1 MQVRKPQRPKQ
12 QAESLGDV
20 RGLSSI
26 AEYVSRRGWLS
37 LVLVL
42 VWGMLVAGSLEASD
56 VILKNGLALRF
67 EGKPTPLQG
76 LTYEQIRQGT
86 PGPVDAYPFTM
97 FDAVSRRYYV
107 SQAQIEEIQLDNQFV
122 DEFKLPVKTQGRTK
136 MFGSIGGFM
145 NADPFSE
152 FGRRIVTLQGPREP
166 IDVVQSISRIRPHY
180 IELTALNME
189 WQYSVATQTLPPD
202 VVRQTL
208 THAINE
214 QNHEDRLAVARLFI
228 DAEFYREAQIELD
241 RIADDFPDLAAR
253 VEQLQLQVRQLQ
265 ALQFANEFDR
275 RLQAGQYNLVYEMTS
290 RFPRE
295 DVNQA
300 TLQRIDRIRKEHDQ
314 AREQLDQVRSQ
325 LSRLQAEVRD
335 EKLLARFQ
343 DMRSL
348 VDQRLSRAT
357 LERLTPFLQSLDD
370 PKMSAESKLA
380 LAYTGWV
387 AGPSLA
393 ETESD
398 AARNFWDARDLLLE
412 ILRTANNIRRT
423 ELIQQLKILED
434 VGPDVVAS
442 IIRHLE
448 PEFETPIKGM
458 GVPATLETLAESNRE
473 AYDILLPAEYS
484 PYRRYPVVL
493 ALAPGG
499 ISPRQALLWWGG
511 DSLGG
516 PAHRQG
522 YIVIAPHLQGGQPAA
537 EGETESET
545 VGNVPSASINE
556 TLAGRV
562 MNVLR
567 DARKRFGV
575 DSDRVFLVGH
585 GQGGDAVFEIGM
597 AHADQFAGAVI
608 ITGRTSDITKHYWP
622 NSRHLPF
629 YVVVGELDGDNFKQ
643 VADDLTRMMKNRF
656 DVLLA
661 EYKQRGREDYYEEL
675 PQILEWMRLHER
687 APQPTAMEFKTL
699 RPTDNRFYWLE
710 FSGVPESLTQP
721 RLSRSGQPIP
731 PRPLPI
737 TAKITTGNTLYLTL
751 GTERITLWLSPEVVD
766 FENKLKVQ
774 WKGRTVFNQ
783 FPERDLGTM
792 LEHLRIT
799 GDRNR
804 LYWQKISL

>member
-1 MQVRKPQRPKQ
+1 MNHISVTTNRTVMDRTTHHR
-12 QAESLGDV
+12 E
-20 RGLSSI
+20 R
-26 AEYVSRRGWLS
+26 SRMTICTGRLNWLS
-37 LVLVL
+37 FVFVFA
-42 VWGMLVAGSLEASD
+42 WGMLAAGSLLASD
-56 VILKNGLALRF
+56 VILKNGLSLRF

-107 SQAQIEEIQLDNQFV
+107 SQVQIEEIQLDNPFV
-122 DEFKLPVKTQGRTK
+122 DEFKLPVRTQGRAK
-136 MFGSIGGFM
+136 MFGSLGGFI
-145 NADPFSE
+145 NVEPFSE
-152 FGRRIVTLQGPREP
+152 FGRRIVTLQGAREP
-166 IDVVQSISRIRPHY
+166 IDVVQAISRIRPHY
-180 IELTALNME
+180 TELTALNME
-189 WQYSVATQTLPPD
+189 WQYSVATQTLPPA
-202 VVRQTL
+202 VLRQTL

-214 QNHEDRLAVARLFI
+214 QSHEDRLAVARLFI
-228 DAEFYREAQIELD
+228 DAEFYREAQVELD
-241 RIADDFPDLAAR
+241 RIARDFPDLANR
-253 VEQLQLQVRQLQ
+253 VEQQQLNVRQLR

-300 TLQRIDRIRKEHDQ
+300 TLQRIDRIQQ
-314 AREQLDQVRSQ
+314 AHAQAQEQLDQVRSQ
-325 LSRLQAEVRD
+325 LSRLQAEVKD
-335 EKLLARFQ
+335 EKLLARYQ

-370 PKMSAESKLA
+370 PQMPAEEKLA
-380 LAYTGWV
+380 LAFSGWV
-387 AGPSLA
+387 VGPSLA
-393 ETESD
+393 ETEPD
-398 AARNFWDARDLLLE
+398 TARNFWDARDLLLE
-412 ILRTANNIRRT
+412 ILRTTNSIRRV
-423 ELIQQLKILED
+423 ELIQELKILED

-448 PEFETPIKGM
+448 PVWETPLEGM
-458 GVPATLETLAESNRE
+458 GVPATLETLDESNRE

-516 PAHRQG
+516 PAHRHG
-522 YIVIAPHLQGGQPAA
+522 YIVIAPHLQGRQPA
-537 EGETESET
+537 GEPDTESAAN
-545 VGNVPSASINE
+545 GSAPSGIIKES
-556 TLAGRV
+556 LAGRV
-562 MNVLR
+562 INVLR

-585 GQGGDAVFEIGM
+585 GQGGDAVFEVGM
-597 AHADQFAGAVI
+597 AHPDQFAGAVI

-687 APQPTAMEFKTL
+687 APLPTTMEFKTL

-710 FSGVPESLTQP
+710 FSGVPDSLTQP

-737 TAKITTGNTLYLTL
+737 TAKITAGNTLYLTV
-751 GTERITLWLSPEVVD
+751 GTERITLWLSPEFID
-766 FENKLKVQ
+766 YESKLKVQ

-799 GDRNR
+799 GDRDR